1 MKILSYRASFVGPR
15 PRKGLV
21 EVLLKFEVATSDF
34 RIMEWQWSCSR
45 AGTFRCSEPESSKL
59 FPYGNILL
67 IVTPKQLKYSRTV
80 TLLDGMQVMRYT
92 PQDIGKLIR
101 ETRKGL
107 GVTQKTLALTSGTG
121 LRFIIELE
129 KGKETAEIG
138 KVLTI
143 LQTLG
148 IQIILTTTPA
158 TKRG

>member
-1 MKILSYRASFVGPR
+1 MLNGVKD
-15 PRKGLV
+15 
-21 EVLLKFEVATSDF
+21 LK
-34 RIMEWQWSCSR
+34 
-45 AGTFRCSEPESSKL
+45 
-59 FPYGNILL
+59 
-67 IVTPKQLKYSRTV
+67 
-80 TLLDGMQVMRYT
+80 YT
-92 PQDIGKLIR
+92 PQDIGRLVR

-107 GVTQKTLALTSGTG
+107 GVTQKELALTSGTG

-148 IQIILTTTPA
+148 IQLTLTPPAA